1 MLIGKNDCLTDI
13 WAEKLL
19 YINEKRRRTTMKK
32 RMAAMMMALMMA
44 AGLAGCGSADEAVYE
59 PDSTATSKKEDKD
72 TVSTSKNKDNASMT
86 LSEAI
91 HDGEYTIWYSAS
103 EVDKDKE
110 PTIFVLYDDGT
121 CISGKKLDGEAYTF
135 RELSEMSDE
144 DIVSHVQS
152 IWNKYKDKEATS
164 TEKKANNEVISEFE
178 KNFTG
183 YYDYL
188 SGDDSS
194 VNEVIQRALCYLG
207 DELWSFSYDYY
218 FEGDYEISDEKLEEM
233 NNGLSVRMMEE
244 SFEGMVGL
252 EDFWLSIFQ
261 SDKESLWIWY
271 YYDDQSYDDEFFQSV
286 KEQYIA
292 AARETCGS
300 DLPELEAASANYDER
315 GTYTITAET
324 DSTGNNIESETIN
337 FSDVYGDV
345 NYYSISKHITI
356 SSTLSPQT
364 ILESYY
370 GGYSGDDGLFVMR
383 TGSNTQFTL
392 DTKDTEGITVD

>member
-1 MLIGKNDCLTDI
+1 
-13 WAEKLL
+13 
-19 YINEKRRRTTMKK
+19 
-32 RMAAMMMALMMA
+32 MMMALMMA

-59 PDSTATSKKEDKD
+59 PDSTSTSKKEEKD

-103 EVDKDKE
+103 EVDKDEE
-110 PTIFVLYDDGT
+110 PTIYVLYDDGT

-152 IWNKYKDKEATS
+152 IWKKKKENEAALTN
-164 TEKKANNEVISEFE
+164 EKTIKAIEDE
-178 KNFTG
+178 KGFMG

-188 SGDDSS
+188 SGDSSS
-194 VNEVIQRALCYLG
+194 VEEEVAAVLVDISIEMGYEYGYYLAFG
-207 DELWSFSYDYY
+207 EFYDE
-218 FEGDYEISDEKLEEM
+218 E
-233 NNGLSVRMMEE
+233 LSVDEQDEAVKAIIEE
-244 SFEGMVGL
+244 RYN
-252 EDFWLSIFQ
+252 DFWLSLYQ
-261 SDKESLWIWY
+261 SDKQDIWIWDW
-271 YYDDQSYDDEFFQSV
+271 YDDMGRNTEFFKSV
-286 KEQYIA
+286 EEQYIEA
-292 AARETCGS
+292 ASAACDSEFAEVET
-300 DLPELEAASANYDER
+300 ASANYDER
-315 GTYTITAET
+315 GTYTIAAET
-324 DSTGNNIESETIN
+324 DSTGNNIETETIKFTGQYN
-337 FSDVYGDV
+337 KSVTP
-345 NYYSISKHITI
+345 NLSSTNSITI

>member
-1 MLIGKNDCLTDI
+1 
-13 WAEKLL
+13 
-19 YINEKRRRTTMKK
+19 MKK

-44 AGLAGCGSADEAVYE
+44 VGLAGCGSADEAVYE
-59 PDSTATSKKEDKD
+59 PDSTSTSKKEEKD
-72 TVSTSKNKDNASMT
+72 TVSTSKNKDDAVMT

-103 EVDKDKE
+103 EVDKDEE
-110 PTIFVLYDDGT
+110 PTIYVLYDDGT

-152 IWNKYKDKEATS
+152 IWKKKKENEAALTN
-164 TEKKANNEVISEFE
+164 EKTIKAIEDE
-178 KNFTG
+178 KGFMG

-188 SGDDSS
+188 SGDSSS
-194 VNEVIQRALCYLG
+194 VEEEVAAVLVDISIEMGYEYGYYLAFG
-207 DELWSFSYDYY
+207 EFYDE
-218 FEGDYEISDEKLEEM
+218 E
-233 NNGLSVRMMEE
+233 LSVDEQDEAVKAIIEE
-244 SFEGMVGL
+244 RYN
-252 EDFWLSIFQ
+252 DFWLSLYQ
-261 SDKESLWIWY
+261 SDKQDIWIWDW
-271 YYDDQSYDDEFFQSV
+271 YDDMGRNTEFFKSV
-286 KEQYIA
+286 EEQYIEA
-292 AARETCGS
+292 ASVACDSEFAEVET
-300 DLPELEAASANYDER
+300 ASANYDER
-315 GTYTITAET
+315 GTYTIAAET
-324 DSTGNNIESETIN
+324 DSTGNNIETETIKFTGQYN
-337 FSDVYGDV
+337 KSVTP
-345 NYYSISKHITI
+345 NLSSTNSITI